1 MNEDETD
8 LFEALRTWRRGEA
21 TALNLPPYCVL
32 GDRALLEIARQR
44 PRSEAA
50 LRSITGIG
58 ATKLEKYG
66 EAVLRITRG
75 EAPVN
80 RATDATFAVKEITH
94 EDMVTMPAMTP
105 TKSIRS
111 TAASSSAAPNAPL
124 PDTIV
129 DTYVLLQE
137 GLDVEEIATRRE
149 LKTST
154 IWTHIERLAREQ
166 FLDESAIDVL
176 IPGQVR
182 ERIESALSQSKP
194 EDGLKAVY
202 ETLVGDVDYEL
213 IRCVAAWRNGQTPDG
228 QTPDEAAT

>member
-1 MNEDETD
+1 
-8 LFEALRTWRRGEA
+8 
-21 TALNLPPYCVL
+21 
-32 GDRALLEIARQR
+32 
-44 PRSEAA
+44 
-50 LRSITGIG
+50 
-58 ATKLEKYG
+58 
-66 EAVLRITRG
+66 
-75 EAPVN
+75 
-80 RATDATFAVKEITH
+80 
-94 EDMVTMPAMTP
+94 
-105 TKSIRS
+105 
-111 TAASSSAAPNAPL
+111 
-124 PDTIV
+124 
-129 DTYVLLQE
+129 LLQE